1 MIRKVSRILTIM
13 TLASITLITA
23 GLLGG
28 VQSQQEQ
35 SKDAGVPADMLQR
48 KTLREIAQERDVEF
62 ESFPEI
68 AEFNELPL
76 LTRISKVIVIGKLI
90 DSESSF
96 TKSGHDIV
104 TIFSVDVHR
113 VLKSDTSIE
122 FPLKFVTYGGTVY
135 SNGHKATLKV
145 KGFEALKTGEVYILF
160 FALSSN
166 SKDYVLEG
174 GMSSVFR
181 VKDNSR
187 VYSLASDDGNKL
199 RLNYNGTDLQEF
211 INQVL
216 THQ

>member
-1 MIRKVSRILTIM
+1 MIRKVSRLLTLI
-13 TLASITLITA
+13 TLAGISLITA
-23 GLLGG
+23 GLLGE

-35 SKDAGVPADMLQR
+35 SKDSGVPADMLQR

-68 AEFNELPL
+68 AEFNELSL
-76 LTRISKVIVIGKLI
+76 LTRISKVIVLGKLI
-90 DSESSF
+90 DSKSSF
-96 TKSGHDIV
+96 TKSGHDME
-104 TIFSVDVHR
+104 TIFSVDVDR
-113 VLKSDTSIE
+113 VLKGDTSIE
-122 FPLKFVTYGGTVY
+122 SPLRFVTYGGTVY
-135 SNGHKATLKV
+135 SNGHKASIKV
-145 KGFEALKTGEVYILF
+145 RGFESLKTGEDYILF

-181 VKDNSR
+181 VKDNGR